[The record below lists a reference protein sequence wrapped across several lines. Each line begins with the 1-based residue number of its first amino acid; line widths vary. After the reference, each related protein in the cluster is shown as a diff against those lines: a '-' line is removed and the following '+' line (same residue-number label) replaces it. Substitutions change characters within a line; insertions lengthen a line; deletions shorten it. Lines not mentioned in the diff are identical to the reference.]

1 MNALT
6 RSSSVNRQVVQENGR
21 ILRRP
26 ARQKTRGTPARPTG
40 APYRCFPFLLLCD
53 PYWGR
58 RDGLPST
65 YPVQFTLGYQLRPRL
80 ALQLS
85 GVSAATK
92 GSTTD
97 FVTQARGMELP
108 YSRTYANRSSSL
120 SALARYTLV
129 GEPAQRLH
137 VDGLGGFTLHRA
149 TFDGTGSYP
158 DSNAPGGY
166 GGYDLH
172 SRENDLLLT
181 GGVSVRYRLCTHFEA
196 VADGT
201 VSASLR
207 AMRDVTPAVAV
218 ELRYNFGHP

>member
-1 MNALT
+1 MSF
-6 RSSSVNRQVVQENGR
+6 RSLACCTLLWS
-21 ILRRP
+21 
-26 ARQKTRGTPARPTG
+26 A
-40 APYRCFPFLLLCD
+40 PFLGQAQSTPPAAD
-53 PYWGR
+53 PALAHRFYVGVGAYSSKHEYWGR
-58 RDGLPST
+58 RDGLPAT

-92 GSTTD
+92 GSTSGL
-97 FVTQARGMELP
+97 VAQANGMGLP
-108 YSRTYANRSSSL
+108 YRRTYANRSSSL
-120 SALARYTLV
+120 AALARYTLA
-129 GEPAQRLH
+129 GKPAQRFH

-172 SRENDLLLT
+172 TRDNDILLM

-201 VSASLR
+201 LSASLR

-218 ELRYNFGHP
+218 GLRYNFGRP